1 MVMTDLL
8 FNNGTSTD
16 VENSSM
22 QCKPNEPHTPASS
35 KTAWA
40 MVAHLQKT

>member
-8 FNNGTSTD
+8 FNNGTFTD
-16 VENSSM
+16 VKNPSM

-35 KTAWA
+35 KIA
-40 MVAHLQKT
+40 